1 MNGVLTSLSKTQIA
15 LEYVHQRVSDHN
27 CNIFWVQGSGVS
39 KFSQGFRAI
48 AQHVRIPLHNAET
61 DEARLLEVKRWFEGR
76 DSGTWILVIDNAD
89 NEADFATNDSPIAK
103 FIPQAICG
111 TLIFTTRS
119 RQVASSQCPMA
130 TIEVG
135 KMGEK
140 EARKLF
146 KKRFDGWKSLE
157 DKEKEDVEAILNS
170 VYHLPLAVIGSA
182 AYMTKTATPPSIYW
196 NIFRENDERMKD
208 LLSRQFYDIQ
218 REASHESILST
229 YFTTFAQI
237 RQQMPLAANLL
248 RLMAFFNHRNIPEE
262 LLTQYGMEGMDNPAD
277 FRCAI
282 GKLLGFSL
290 VTMVRCGC
298 KDKTFYDLDHLV
310 QLSLQKYLTTSEMNQ
325 GRRAALNVISQL
337 FSQDEQQSICSA
349 YIPHAL
355 AATENSTDPRA
366 EEISFRVAQYL
377 QDMSSYHNAETQFS
391 SMCQVTPREESGE
404 YSKTSV
410 PKRPVRP
417 FFA

>member
-1 MNGVLTSLSKTQIA
+1 MKGALTSLSKTQIA
-15 LEYVHQRVSDHN
+15 LEYVHQRASDPN
-27 CNIFWVQGSGVS
+27 CNIFWVQGSGIS
-39 KFSQGFRAI
+39 KFGQGFRTI
-48 AQHVRIPLHNAET
+48 AQHVRIPLHSAET
-61 DEARLLEVKRWFEGR
+61 DEARLQEVKRWFEGR
-76 DSGTWILVIDNAD
+76 DSGSWILVIDNAD

-103 FIPQAICG
+103 FIPQAIGG

-119 RQVASSQCPMA
+119 RQVASSQCSTA

-146 KKRFDGWKSLE
+146 KKRFDGWKRLE
-157 DKEKEDVEAILNS
+157 DKEKEDVAAILSS
-170 VYHLPLAVIGSA
+170 VYHLPLAIVGSA

-196 NIFRENDERMKD
+196 NIFRENEERMKD
-208 LLSRQFYDIQ
+208 LLSRRFYDIQ

-229 YFTTFAQI
+229 YFATFAQI

-262 LLTQYGMEGMDNPAD
+262 LLTQYGVEGMDHSAD
-277 FRCAI
+277 FRSAI

-298 KDKTFYDLDHLV
+298 RDKIFYDLDRLV
-310 QLSLQKYLTTSEMNQ
+310 QLSLQKYLPTSELNQ
-325 GRRAALNVISQL
+325 GRRAALKVISRL
-337 FSQDEQQSICSA
+337 FPRSQDEQQYICPA

-355 AATENSTDPRA
+355 TATENSADPTA
-366 EEISFRVAQYL
+366 EELGVRVALYL
-377 QDMSSYHNAETQFS
+377 QDMSSYYHAETQFHR
-391 SMCQVTPREESGE
+391 CTTPREERGE
-404 YSKTSV
+404 
-410 PKRPVRP
+410 
-417 FFA
+417 